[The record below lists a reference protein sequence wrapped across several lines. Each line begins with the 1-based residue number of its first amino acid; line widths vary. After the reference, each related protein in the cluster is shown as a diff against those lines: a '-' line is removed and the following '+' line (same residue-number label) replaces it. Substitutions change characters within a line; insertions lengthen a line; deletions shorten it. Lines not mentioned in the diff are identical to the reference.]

1 MTSATYI
8 AVSRP
13 TRSSSVKGPIGYPQP
28 SFIAWSM
35 SSSVARPLSYTRMA
49 SRRYG
54 TRRRFTMKAVASLV
68 CTGVLP
74 TALTQSVAALAAPS
88 SVRIVRTTSTSFMSG
103 TGLKK

>member
-1 MTSATYI
+1 
-8 AVSRP
+8 
-13 TRSSSVKGPIGYPQP
+13 
-28 SFIAWSM
+28 
-35 SSSVARPLSYTRMA
+35 
-49 SRRYG
+49 
-54 TRRRFTMKAVASLV
+54 MKAVASLV